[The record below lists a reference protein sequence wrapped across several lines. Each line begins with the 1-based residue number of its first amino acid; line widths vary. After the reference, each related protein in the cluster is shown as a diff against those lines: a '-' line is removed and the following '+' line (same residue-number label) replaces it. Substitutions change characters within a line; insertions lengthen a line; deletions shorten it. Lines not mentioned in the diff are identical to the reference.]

1 LTTLEA
7 TADYLQFK
15 LYVSEVINTW
25 IDKHSTSFPDLYL
38 WKKMQAPFLSGQAGP
53 NPAPPLMQQELFS
66 EKYHSLRIYRVIFDR
81 NQGELERIQNEFL
94 KLEFECVETRRL
106 MQNDDEAVQSPRH
119 DLCNPSLI

>member
-1 LTTLEA
+1 
-7 TADYLQFK
+7 
-15 LYVSEVINTW
+15 
-25 IDKHSTSFPDLYL
+25 
-38 WKKMQAPFLSGQAGP
+38 MQAPFLSGPAGP

-106 MQNDDEAVQSPRH
+106 MQKDEEAVQSPRH
-119 DLCNPSLI
+119 DLCDPS